1 MRVPVEQILIE
12 QAVIRLVGKIHEAL
26 IHQKGGFPLPGPVNQ
41 AQKAGL
47 RDVVS
52 AWVVRIDQNQVLHR
66 MRGEERHHVVLG
78 IGEIRVFRAELDLI
92 RITVTVFLKARADDP
107 DLAGKTLHEG
117 LDQLRGPVSDQ
128 NAALRQAEVLGRQQ
142 GIDVHPGGILRQQRL
157 KAGLDL
163 VAHPLGREVGVD
175 QIAEVQHAR
184 IAPIAAVAGLELCRA
199 IRYAVGEDGFRN
211 VKILHVVNLVPPLT
225 RQPLGPDRGVVEHR
239 DDAQHLLIV
248 FVFSQCLDVSL
259 QEGNVLV
266 LRKLPAEPVDIDGLV
281 VACDLVVAKAL
292 LGNEGSDPVVLVEQG
307 AGPVHPALILVYQG
321 QIRPGVVQQKIQ
333 HGILKDQIGFEQ
345 NRVLGAEVFFR
356 QRQRI
361 DVVGPVEDRIVN
373 EFDRRGDGQTAD
385 VSLELFTLIAD
396 H

>member
-1 MRVPVEQILIE
+1 M
-12 QAVIRLVGKIHEAL
+12 
-26 IHQKGGFPLPGPVNQ
+26 
-41 AQKAGL
+41 
-47 RDVVS
+47 
-52 AWVVRIDQNQVLHR
+52 
-66 MRGEERHHVVLG
+66 
-78 IGEIRVFRAELDLI
+78 
-92 RITVTVFLKARADDP
+92 TVFLKARADDP

-117 LDQLRGPVSDQ
+117 LDQLRGPVADQ
-128 NAALRQAEVLGRQQ
+128 NAPLRQAEVLGRQQ

-163 VAHPLGREVGVD
+163 IAHPLGREVGVD

-199 IRYAVGEDGFRN
+199 IRYTVGEDGFRN
-211 VKILHVVNLVPPLT
+211 VKILHVVDLVPPLT

-239 DDAQHLLIV
+239 DDAQHLLVV

-266 LRKLPAEPVDIDGLV
+266 LGKLPAEPVDIDGLV

-333 HGILKDQIGFEQ
+333 HGILKDQIRFEQ

-373 EFDRRGDGQTAD
+373 EFDGCGDGQTAD
-385 VSLELFTLIAD
+385 VSLELLTLIAD